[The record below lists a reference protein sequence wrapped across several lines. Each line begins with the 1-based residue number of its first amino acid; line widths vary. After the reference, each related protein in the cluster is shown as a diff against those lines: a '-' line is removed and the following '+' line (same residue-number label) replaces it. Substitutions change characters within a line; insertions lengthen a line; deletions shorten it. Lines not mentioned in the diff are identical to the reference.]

1 MMTEAARYVLGDC
14 KYALARHSNGLEGE
28 DFRTSWVVVV
38 TLLRAVGHV
47 LIKVD
52 AKSNSR
58 IATAVN
64 EEWDKFKATKPE
76 PRILWEF
83 IEQER
88 NNVLKLY
95 QIGVD
100 RGIRIKGP
108 QIRGEETIIEVDH
121 ATSRGGR
128 GFSPGAKY
136 FSYIRS
142 GRFAGRSEREVA
154 QEAVEFWEDFLDR
167 IDKIVG
173 AAVL

>member
-1 MMTEAARYVLGDC
+1 MTKAARRVLDDC
-14 KYALARHSNGLEGE
+14 KYALARHSDDLQGE
-28 DFRTSWVVVV
+28 DFRTSWVAVV

-47 LIKVD
+47 LHKVD
-52 AKSNSR
+52 GKSNPR
-58 IATAVN
+58 IAKALE
-64 EEWDKFKATKPE
+64 EEWDKLKATKPE

-95 QIGVD
+95 EIGVD

-108 QIRGEETIIEVDH
+108 HIGGKETIIEVDH

-128 GFSPGAKY
+128 GFSPSSEY
-136 FSYIRS
+136 FSHIRS
-142 GRFAGRSEREVA
+142 GSFAGRREREVV
-154 QEAVEFWEDFLDR
+154 QEAIKFWEDFLDR

-173 AAVL
+173 AAGP